1 MTTILPTRPIVRTLA
16 FALAVAGLIAV
27 APDRASAQTDSVT
40 TELTKGRC
48 KFIDDDGEVGHYALK
63 RCPGPN
69 GMRVYTEA
77 TMQRVALSFQF
88 AKSPLTR
95 EVTRTRSLGE
105 KIEWRGHKGKK
116 GFEPEAA
123 LVRLIVAD
131 DDDQRY
137 NVLAVIRIQG
147 ILACVMAVVDEAA
160 NAEATALARKAAD
173 APGDFSCEMDKP
185 KILGTETRWAK
196 AAIGQDGAPPR

>member
-1 MTTILPTRPIVRTLA
+1 MTRTLPL
-16 FALAVAGLIAV
+16 ALLIAV
-27 APDRASAQTDSVT
+27 TFAIAGDAAPAPAAKVEVIT

-63 RCPGPN
+63 RCPGPA

-105 KIEWRGHKGKK
+105 KIEWRGTKGKQ

-131 DDDQRY
+131 DEDKRY

-147 ILACVMAVVDEAA
+147 ILACVMAAVDEAA
-160 NAEATALARKAAD
+160 NADATALARKAAD
-173 APGDFSCEMDKP
+173 APGDFACEMDKP
-185 KILGTETRWAK
+185 KILGSETRWTRIALGLESEPK
-196 AAIGQDGAPPR
+196 